1 MKLKIKRNIDRK
13 SIIVVI
19 VALLII
25 AALIISFFI
34 IRQRKREIS
43 ENRVQIEKCLSDL
56 ESFENEAYFNSDYIN
71 DISDIES
78 SSKKAFEKGDLNEI
92 VSINKEVTDLRDRV
106 EQEIARYNELYTLL
120 QDEMS
125 RTIELQNNYF
135 AKDYDTSKINQTKD
149 KVQNALSESQ
159 YLEYEQ
165 LYKDFSG
172 QNDALSKFINNALN
186 DIYSVQTN
194 TDISKDYPFAVSE
207 EDVPLPWSFEPVIK
221 QTKNH
226 PTWIIANEADVLDEP
241 PCANL
246 FIDDSSAEYNFSI
259 HQVETKEITVQD
271 ESGSLQKALVNTEV
285 NFDMKDGYSIDEYT
299 ALNERPAYLFKD
311 KNEKIL
317 LALKNYDGEDYYVLY
332 SPQSIY
338 V

>member
-207 EDVPLPWSFEPVIK
+207 
-221 QTKNH
+221 
-226 PTWIIANEADVLDEP
+226 ADVLDEP

-332 SPQSIY
+332 SPQ
-338 V
+338 

>member
-226 PTWIIANEADVLDEP
+226 PTWIIANEADV
-241 PCANL
+241 
-246 FIDDSSAEYNFSI
+246 
-259 HQVETKEITVQD
+259 QD

-332 SPQSIY
+332 SPQ
-338 V
+338 